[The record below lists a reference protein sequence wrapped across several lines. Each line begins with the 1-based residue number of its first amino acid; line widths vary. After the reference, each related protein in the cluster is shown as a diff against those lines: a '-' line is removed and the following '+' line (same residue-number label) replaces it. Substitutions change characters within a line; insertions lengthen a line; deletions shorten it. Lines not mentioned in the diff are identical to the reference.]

1 MSNAF
6 NQKMRPLNKKL
17 CSCFTEWQPMKTLKL
32 LWVKWCK
39 LFTVPQINT
48 LETLLFSKLLNF
60 AKDFH
65 QLISGICKLWKFSLN
80 WEASTWPIKFST
92 TFYVW
97 LLKVTISKENLDSK
111 LLTRWENSLT
121 KTHQLISS

>member
-1 MSNAF
+1 MSSVF
-6 NQKMRPLNKKL
+6 NQKMRPLSKKL
-17 CSCFTEWQPMKTLKL
+17 WNCFTEWQPMKMLKL

-48 LETLLFSKLLNF
+48 LETLLFSKLPNF

-65 QLISGICKLWKFSLN
+65 QLINGICKLWKFSLN
-80 WEASTWPIKFST
+80 LEVSTWPIKFST

-97 LLKVTISKENLDSK
+97 LLKVTMSKENLDSK
-111 LLTRWENSLT
+111 SLPRWKNSLI